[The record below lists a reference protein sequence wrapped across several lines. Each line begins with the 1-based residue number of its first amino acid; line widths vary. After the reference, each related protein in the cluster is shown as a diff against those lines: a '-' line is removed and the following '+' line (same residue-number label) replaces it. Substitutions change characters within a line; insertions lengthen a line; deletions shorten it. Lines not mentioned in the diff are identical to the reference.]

1 MVAQRE
7 ENNDRRNSSAGIHGS
22 LEQIYAHRELV
33 TYSQKG
39 KLEKNRILQL

>member
-1 MVAQRE
+1 MVTQRE
-7 ENNDRRNSSAGIHGS
+7 ENDDRRNSSAGIHGS

-39 KLEKNRILQL
+39 KLIKKISQL

>member
-1 MVAQRE
+1 MVAQCE

-22 LEQIYAHRELV
+22 LEQIYTHRELV

-39 KLEKNRILQL
+39 KLEKKSILQL